1 MIIVVKIM
9 VIVSLLLIVFCV
21 FNTIRYYRRENKDY
35 MSFRESL
42 ALSDL
47 PVITFF
53 QNGIKLNFLFDTGA
67 NISVIN
73 KSMLNSLS
81 YKETDRISKISGI
94 GGGLSDIP
102 IVDIEFTYKDNT
114 FTDGFQVVD
123 MNNTFSAIKKSTGVT
138 IHGMIGNAFMQKYK
152 YVLDFDEMIAYSKK

>member
-53 QNGIKLNFLFDTGA
+53 QNGVKLNFLFDTGA

-102 IVDIEFTYKDNT
+102 IVDIEFRYKDNT
-114 FTDGFQVVD
+114 FVDGFQVVD
-123 MNNTFSAIKKSTGVT
+123 MSNTFSAIKKSTGVT

-152 YVLDFDEMIAYSKK
+152 YVLDFDKMLAYSKK

>member
-81 YKETDRISKISGI
+81 YKGTDRISKISGI

-102 IVDIEFTYKDNT
+102 IVDIEFKYKDNT
-114 FTDGFQVVD
+114 FVDGFQVVD

>member
-53 QNGIKLNFLFDTGA
+53 QNGVKLNFLFDTGA

-94 GGGLSDIP
+94 GGGLSDIS

-123 MNNTFSAIKKSTGVT
+123 MSNTFSAIKKSTGVT

>member
-102 IVDIEFTYKDNT
+102 IVDIEFTYKD
-114 FTDGFQVVD
+114 GFQVVD
-123 MNNTFSAIKKSTGVT
+123 MSNTFSAIKKSTGVT

>member
-1 MIIVVKIM
+1 M
-9 VIVSLLLIVFCV
+9 
-21 FNTIRYYRRENKDY
+21 
-35 MSFRESL
+35 
-42 ALSDL
+42 
-47 PVITFF
+47 
-53 QNGIKLNFLFDTGA
+53 NFLFDTGA

-73 KSMLNSLS
+73 KSILNSLS

-102 IVDIEFTYKDNT
+102 IVDIEFKYKDNT

-123 MNNTFSAIKKSTGVT
+123 MSNTFSAIKKSTGVT